1 MTRSDEEEV
10 REGGRDHEGETF
22 LHRWVKRKAEA
33 RSGDPDPA
41 EPLAA
46 PDPEE
51 TAPAEVPASPRAI
64 ETRAPEESPRRD
76 PPERSDV
83 DMPPLGSLDQDSDY
97 SPFLSRGVS
106 PELRQTA
113 LRQLFRQ
120 PKFNVETC
128 LDDFQD
134 DFLNF
139 QPLGDIVT
147 ADMRH
152 MAEVEAQREAARLAR
167 ATDENP
173 PPEQGL
179 RADGH
184 ADGQADGQTDG
195 QTDGEGDGPTP
206 AEHADADTADEAA
219 PRETARAEPSSS
231 TDGASPSDDQTRM
244 KS

>member
-1 MTRSDEEEV
+1 MTKS
-10 REGGRDHEGETF
+10 EGKEPRNGDRDLEGEGF
-22 LHRWVKRKAEA
+22 LRRWVKRKAEA
-33 RSGDPDPA
+33 RDGDPNSV

-46 PDPEE
+46 PDPAELPE
-51 TAPAEVPASPRAI
+51 SPQAREIRVPAEAPPR
-64 ETRAPEESPRRD
+64 E
-76 PPERSDV
+76 PPERSDD
-83 DMPPLGSLDQDSDY
+83 DMPPLDSLDQDSDY

-152 MAEVEAQREAARLAR
+152 MAEVEAQREAARA
-167 ATDENP
+167 AGAAEKAP
-173 PPEQGL
+173 PSEPKLIVEEQTG
-179 RADGH
+179 
-184 ADGQADGQTDG
+184 
-195 QTDGEGDGPTP
+195 GESDGP
-206 AEHADADTADEAA
+206 ESGDHAGADVVGEAD
-219 PRETARAEPSSS
+219 ARAEAGSEAPGRADS
-231 TDGASPSDDQTRM
+231 ASPSDDPTRM

>member
-1 MTRSDEEEV
+1 VGAGMTKSDWKELREED
-10 REGGRDHEGETF
+10 RDPEGEGF
-22 LHRWVKRKAEA
+22 LRRWAKRKAEA
-33 RSGDPDPA
+33 REGDPDPV
-41 EPLAA
+41 EPSAA
-46 PDPEE
+46 TD
-51 TAPAEVPASPRAI
+51 PAEAGQVELPEALQAREARVPAEAPPRA
-64 ETRAPEESPRRD
+64 
-76 PPERSDV
+76 PPERSDA
-83 DMPPLGSLDQDSDY
+83 DMPSLDSLDQDSDY

-152 MAEVEAQREAARLAR
+152 MAEVEAQREAARVAR
-167 ATDENP
+167 AAEDAP
-173 PPEQGL
+173 PSEPDRIAEEPAGGEDN
-179 RADGH
+179 RPAPGEPAAADVAGEADAGAEAGSEAPGH
-184 ADGQADGQTDG
+184 ADSAG
-195 QTDGEGDGPTP
+195 
-206 AEHADADTADEAA
+206 
-219 PRETARAEPSSS
+219 
-231 TDGASPSDDQTRM
+231 PSDDQTRM